1 MESMSMTQRVLRRNR
16 SLPASRYCPYTIGSV
31 KETNIPKEKQ
41 REEVVKL
48 GVKLSLF
55 VAEAMFILS
64 DDIRSMSIFC
74 CWLFK
79 HPENKS
85 LNAPV
90 VGRMFLAI
98 EYVFETYI
106 KPKNGIYK
114 GGGKS
119 IQWENFN
126 PSCLHFA
133 FVVRV
138 LDRIV
143 TILRN
148 GGVVRSSGFVHCNQ
162 ELKKLEEKLRSLKDV
177 SEANGFAREAIE
189 SNIIHSWK
197 SLFETTHEVLNTKT
211 RFIAL
216 FKSAVDEINQ
226 YVCCRGLASLLI

>member
-1 MESMSMTQRVLRRNR
+1 MSMTQRVLRRNR
-16 SLPASRYCPYTIGSV
+16 SLPASRYCPYTIG
-31 KETNIPKEKQ
+31 TNIPKEKQ

-64 DDIRSMSIFC
+64 DDIR
-74 CWLFK
+74 
-79 HPENKS
+79 
-85 LNAPV
+85 
-90 VGRMFLAI
+90 RMFLAI